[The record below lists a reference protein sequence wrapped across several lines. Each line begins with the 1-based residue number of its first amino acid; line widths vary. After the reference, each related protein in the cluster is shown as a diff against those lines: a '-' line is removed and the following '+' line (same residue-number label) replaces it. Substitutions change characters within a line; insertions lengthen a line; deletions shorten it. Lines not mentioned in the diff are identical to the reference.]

1 MLDELLFCTGDCMSA
16 VLVNTEDLKAY
27 IDNEIKKGIEKAGY
41 VSIEEY
47 NELKASHIDSL
58 ELLANANKRITQ
70 LEAAIFAHD
79 GQLPLPKF

>member
-1 MLDELLFCTGDCMSA
+1 MITLSDINNALNNATPKERQEFTELFSQ
-16 VLVNTEDLKAY
+16 N
-27 IDNEIKKGIEKAGY
+27 Y

>member
-1 MLDELLFCTGDCMSA
+1 MNA

-58 ELLANANKRITQ
+58 ELLAIANKRITE
-70 LEAAIFAHD
+70 LEKELKERGLKI
-79 GQLPLPKF
+79 

>member
-1 MLDELLFCTGDCMSA
+1 MSA

-47 NELKASHIDSL
+47 NELKASVASMIESL
-58 ELLANANKRITQ
+58 KSYIE
-70 LEAAIFAHD
+70 
-79 GQLPLPKF
+79 

>member
-1 MLDELLFCTGDCMSA
+1 MSA